1 MTEENEPLV
10 RLEPGGKAPI
20 LSYNLPEPAIYFGKN
35 FIELEHDADV
45 FTDVAWERPDTPELD
60 PTPPAED
67 KEAEEDDKDESVD
80 PAPVDPSPP
89 DEPERPQPSPSP
101 PSDGDVE
108 DPRFP
113 RKPAPPHDGE
123 DGDIHPLDASETDRP
138 RERTRVRDH
147 RRRLDVKELS
157 DDVLE
162 REVKRS
168 MKGGFADT
176 HILPNARVKSGK
188 LRFREK
194 SALQLETD
202 LPVSDALQSLDIE
215 EVVAAKQQGKELSL
229 YSSMYGT
236 VQRRI
241 IERAREVQ
249 PTFLLVETYRLASY
263 LGSYGAGRVIQT
275 FSLLP
280 GERTTISVK
289 TFRKTEEERK
299 QTSSILDS
307 FTEESATDFER
318 TIETEQSDK
327 ETYEKSFEYHSEAE
341 ANASWGWGKA
351 RASGGVKG
359 GTNAAREEFAKNS
372 TSAVDKHTQK
382 SSAKRE
388 VEVDTS
394 YEAREVEKEERST
407 EREIENINLSRTL
420 NFVFRQMNQEFITLL
435 SLVDVRVAFFN
446 GFAESR
452 KEVTLPEL
460 DSLLE
465 TYVTDDHRDAV
476 RTQIRDS
483 LGSILDYEGQVH
495 DDFIEEREID
505 DDNRYLRVRSEKTST
520 YEDPVTDTAIEVPG
534 IIVSATTNS
543 MRTDG
548 ILVEALL
555 GTSGALDQYAD
566 RLQELEVTRI
576 EGEIAKESEVADRIA
591 LGNEIVR
598 DGDEARIELLT
609 KLLRNG
615 STASEK
621 SETENQTDTKDRDTG
636 GTDPAVRGE

>member
-1 MTEENEPLV
+1 M
-10 RLEPGGKAPI
+10 
-20 LSYNLPEPAIYFGKN
+20 
-35 FIELEHDADV
+35 
-45 FTDVAWERPDTPELD
+45 
-60 PTPPAED
+60 
-67 KEAEEDDKDESVD
+67 
-80 PAPVDPSPP
+80 
-89 DEPERPQPSPSP
+89 
-101 PSDGDVE
+101 
-108 DPRFP
+108 
-113 RKPAPPHDGE
+113 
-123 DGDIHPLDASETDRP
+123 
-138 RERTRVRDH
+138 
-147 RRRLDVKELS
+147 KELS